1 MRHFLLAAL
10 VAPLITQAQPAPEA
24 APQPGPPLAAPA
36 PQPTPQP
43 APEPYGQRPDVQAF
57 IAELVQRHGF
67 AEQELQMLFS
77 KVQPADGV
85 MQLMVPAERPPWD
98 QYRAMF
104 VNDARIEGGL
114 AFWKANR
121 RALRR
126 AEREYGVPAQ
136 YIVAIIGVE
145 TYYGKNMGRWRVIDA
160 LSTLAFDYPARSPFF
175 KGELEQYLLLAREE
189 GIDVFSL
196 RGSYAG
202 AIGIPQFMP
211 GSLRRYGVDFDKD
224 GTIDLRGSPADA
236 IGSVANFLKGHG
248 WRPGEPVIYRAK
260 VTNDEALK
268 YIDGSVTPTVPL
280 KELLSAGIKLRPA
293 PKSKDALGV
302 LVALGDEHRV
312 GVNNFWVITRYNRS
326 AFYATVVADLGAAL
340 AERQRA
346 GK

>member
-1 MRHFLLAAL
+1 MKRFLLAAL
-10 VAPLITQAQPAPEA
+10 AAPFIAHAQPAAEP
-24 APQPGPPLAAPA
+24 APAPAPAPA
-36 PQPTPQP
+36 PQPPSPQP
-43 APEPYGQRPDVQAF
+43 YGERPEVQAF
-57 IAELVQRHGF
+57 IADLVQRHGF

-77 KVQPADGV
+77 KVQPVDGV
-85 MQLMVPAERPPWD
+85 MQLVMPAERPPWE

-114 AFWKANR
+114 AFWKAHR
-121 RALRR
+121 RSLAR

-160 LSTLAFDYPARSPFF
+160 LSTLAFDYPARSAFF

-189 GIDVFSL
+189 GLDVFAL
-196 RGSYAG
+196 RGSFAG

-211 GSLRRYGVDFDKD
+211 GSLRRYGVDFDKN

-236 IGSVANFLKGHG
+236 IGSVGNFLKNHG
-248 WRPGEPVIYRAK
+248 WRKGEAVIYRAK
-260 VTNDEALK
+260 VKREEGLK
-268 YIDGSVTPTVPL
+268 YVDGSVTPKVPL
-280 KELLSAGIKLRPA
+280 KELLSAGIELH
-293 PKSKDALGV
+293 PKPRSYDALGV

-312 GVNNFWVITRYNRS
+312 GLNNFWVITRYNRS

-340 AERQRA
+340 AARQRA

>member
-1 MRHFLLAAL
+1 VRRFLLAAL
-10 VAPLITQAQPAPEA
+10 AAPLVAIAQSASEPAASQAPPSQPAP
-24 APQPGPPLAAPA
+24 PPA
-36 PQPTPQP
+36 PL
-43 APEPYGQRPDVQAF
+43 PYGERAEVQAF
-57 IAELVQRHGF
+57 ISELVQRHGF
-67 AEQELQMLFS
+67 HEKELQTLFS
-77 KVQPADGV
+77 KVQPTDGV
-85 MQLMVPAERPPWD
+85 MQLMVPAERPPWE

-114 AFWKANR
+114 AFWKAHR
-121 RALRR
+121 RALAR
-126 AEREYGVPAQ
+126 AQKEYGVPAQ

-160 LSTLAFDYPARSPFF
+160 LSTLAFDYPARASFF

-189 GIDVFSL
+189 GLDVFDL
-196 RGSYAG
+196 RGSFAG

-211 GSLRRYGVDFDKD
+211 GSLRRYGVDYD
-224 GTIDLRGSPADA
+224 GDGAIDLRRSPTDA

-260 VTNDEALK
+260 VTRDEGLK
-268 YIDGSVTPTVPL
+268 YIDGSVTPKVPL
-280 KELLSAGIKLRPA
+280 KELLSAGIQLRPR
-293 PKSKDALGV
+293 PRSTDALGV

-312 GVNNFWVITRYNRS
+312 GLNNFWVITRYNRS

-340 AERQRA
+340 AARRQSA